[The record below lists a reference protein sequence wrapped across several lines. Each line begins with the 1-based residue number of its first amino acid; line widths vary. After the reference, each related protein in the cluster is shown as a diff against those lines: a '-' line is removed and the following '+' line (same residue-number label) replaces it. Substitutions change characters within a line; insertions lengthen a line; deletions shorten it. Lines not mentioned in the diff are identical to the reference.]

1 MEADHFAARLLMP
14 QALFKDKMWSL
25 GEGIDAIKELAK
37 TCSTSLTATAIRYTQ
52 CAHYPMAIIMSVGDR
67 IDFCFM
73 SEPLEEVNG
82 LNWLGK
88 GQYLPENTVTF
99 AFNQDK
105 KRVRQANQDADV
117 SDLQDWFGGDDSVQI
132 EEQVQG
138 LGRYGKTLTVLT
150 APDLF
155 DKLEEI
161 KEDESL
167 RKSWKPKFA
176 L

>member
-1 MEADHFAARLLMP
+1 
-14 QALFKDKMWSL
+14 
-25 GEGIDAIKELAK
+25 
-37 TCSTSLTATAIRYTQ
+37 
-52 CAHYPMAIIMSVGDR
+52 MAIIVSVGDR
-67 IDFCFM
+67 VDFCFM
-73 SEPLEEVNG
+73 SEPLAEING
-82 LNWLGK
+82 LNWLRK
-88 GQYLPENTVTF
+88 DQHLPENSVTF

-105 KRVRQANQDADV
+105 KRIRQVDQDADI
-117 SDLQDWFGGDDSVQI
+117 SDLQDWFGGDYSIQI